1 MLFFAI
7 GTAHL
12 TVQHAKLGIPVGI
25 SLNTIEILILL
36 LQLLLPMKQ
45 EILLGILYVLI
56 YTVITDKMMLLGTGQ
71 TQLLVFSPAHEKIC
85 ESLLTLDYG
94 VTLFHTQ
101 TGFRGEDQCAVLC
114 IIPKRQLHRAK
125 ETILAV
131 DSTAFITVS
140 SVQEV
145 SGRGFS
151 LKKVHLQR
159 TGEY

>member
-1 MLFFAI
+1 
-7 GTAHL
+7 
-12 TVQHAKLGIPVGI
+12 
-25 SLNTIEILILL
+25 
-36 LQLLLPMKQ
+36 MKQ